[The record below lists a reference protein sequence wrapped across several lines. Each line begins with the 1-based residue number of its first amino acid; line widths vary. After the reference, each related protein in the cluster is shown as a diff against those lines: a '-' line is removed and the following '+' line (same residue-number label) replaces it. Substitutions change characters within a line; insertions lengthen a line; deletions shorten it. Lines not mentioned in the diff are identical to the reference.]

1 MHLAFPHYSHS
12 ARGQNYGMI
21 ASLGREDFPAYGLGN
36 PRAFLD
42 WLLARPNYFSW
53 KKIAERFASELSD
66 E

>member
-1 MHLAFPHYSHS
+1 
-12 ARGQNYGMI
+12 MI

-53 KKIAERFASELSD
+53 KKIAERFASELSH